1 MIPAASA
8 AARVAGV
15 VVAGGYLLGV
25 VDGPVTGVF
34 GGLALITFGRALV
47 VDRIHEVRLAA
58 ALAVLAGG
66 VGIAVL
72 RWDSLEIEALRGV
85 QAVLGPTLIVGPEQS
100 ATACIAAA
108 CGGVVAL
115 GVWVAEMSPQGRI
128 PGVELT
134 VGSAAL
140 AAVFWGPSPRGIHAG
155 DLGIVLLAVAATALA
170 GLGLAVGLRRL
181 GPRLLTAAV
190 ILAAGAVAA
199 AAGLLA

>member
-25 VDGPVTGVF
+25 VDGPVTGVI

-72 RWDSLEIEALRGV
+72 RWGTLELEALRGV
-85 QAVLGPTLIVGPEQS
+85 QGVLGPTLLVGPEKS
-100 ATACIAAA
+100 AGACIAAA
-108 CGGVVAL
+108 CGGVAAL

-128 PGVELT
+128 PVVELT

-140 AAVFWGPSPRGIHAG
+140 AAVFWGPSPRGFHAG
-155 DLGIVLLAVAATALA
+155 DLGVVLLAVTTTALA
-170 GLGLAVGLRRL
+170 SLVLAVGLRRL
-181 GPRLLTAAV
+181 GPRPLTGVVLLAG
-190 ILAAGAVAA
+190 GAVAA